1 MLIIRCPFKELFVQI
16 EEKFCN
22 GRLWPYPQPELFYF
36 VARAPLGRVGR
47 VLINRQPNADLDV
60 PPKALLALKG
70 PLLKCNFDTLPSF

>member
-36 VARAPLGRVGR
+36 VARAALGR

-60 PPKALLALKG
+60 PPNVRYWGKADMAR
-70 PLLKCNFDTLPSF
+70 TYQYVR